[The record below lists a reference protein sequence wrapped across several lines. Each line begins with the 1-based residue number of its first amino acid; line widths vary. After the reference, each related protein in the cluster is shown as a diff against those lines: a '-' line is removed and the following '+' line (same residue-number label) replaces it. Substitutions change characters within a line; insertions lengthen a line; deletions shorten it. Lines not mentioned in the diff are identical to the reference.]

1 MQPGGSSDDLVVSTP
16 ERVAFQ
22 YEIAGIGSRF
32 LAQVVDVVV
41 ISVIQLAILLL
52 AGALGGIFNSGA
64 LAGLVVILL
73 SFILLVGYFLISEAA
88 WNGQT
93 LGKRVV
99 RLRVVGDLGQPLSIG
114 QAAIRNLVRI
124 IDFLPVLYAV
134 GIVTMF
140 SNRRSKRLGD
150 FAAGTLV
157 VRDRE
162 RINLYDLSNTAVK
175 QPPSTEAPASS
186 IWSQPVDAPAPLPSI
201 WSQPA
206 GANGAP
212 PQASVPETVNQT
224 LDPGLRKLV
233 VAYAGR
239 RESLPKYR
247 REALARSAE
256 PALRNALPDVVAA
269 AGPLAALDTLAERE
283 GVSTLRVVHKNVSAA
298 MAWGITSVIFLWF
311 VVIGLPTGI
320 LAIFFASRGLR
331 AIRNEPEKYQ
341 GADRAKTA
349 RVLGY
354 IGAICSGLIGL
365 LILLAIIFRT
375 GS

>member
-32 LAQVVDVVV
+32 LAQIVDVVV

-52 AGALGGIFNSGA
+52 AGALGGIFNSGG

-114 QAAIRNLVRI
+114 KAAVRNLVRI
-124 IDFLPVLYAV
+124 IDFLPALYAV

-175 QPPSTEAPASS
+175 EPVTEAPAGS
-186 IWSQPVDAPAPLPSI
+186 IWSAPLQVPSAM
-201 WSQPA
+201 PTPTP
-206 GANGAP
+206 ANG
-212 PQASVPETVNQT
+212 TM
-224 LDPGLRKLV
+224 DPALRKLV

-256 PALRNALPDVVAA
+256 PALRKALPDVVAA

-283 GVSTLRVVHKNVSAA
+283 GVSTLRAVHKNVSAA

-311 VVIGLPTGI
+311 VLIGLPTGI
-320 LAIFFASRGLR
+320 LAILFATRGLR

-341 GADRAKTA
+341 GAERAKTA

-365 LILLAIIFRT
+365 LILLAFIFRT